1 LIWAVVV
8 TAASVQDRDGALRV
22 FNLMEANDQRL
33 QTVFADGS
41 YAGNLEGV
49 VFDLWGWNLTLV
61 KKPDTHKG
69 FVVLP
74 KRWIVERT
82 FAWLSKYRRL
92 HRDYEFLPATSEAM
106 IKWAMVHQ
114 MAGKL
119 ANT

>member
-1 LIWAVVV
+1 
-8 TAASVQDRDGALRV
+8 
-22 FNLMEANDQRL
+22 MEAHSDRL
-33 QTVFADGS
+33 EVLFADGS

-49 VFDLWGWNLTLV
+49 VADLWGWTLQIV
-61 KKPDTHKG
+61 RKDKDQKG

-82 FAWLSKYRRL
+82 LAWLCKYRRL

-114 MAGKL
+114 MLGKL
-119 ANT
+119 TCT

>member
-1 LIWAVVV
+1 M

-22 FNLMEANDQRL
+22 FNQMEAHDQRL
-33 QTVFADGS
+33 ETVYADGS

-49 VFDLWGWNLTLV
+49 VSELWGWNLTIV
-61 KKPDTHKG
+61 KKADGQKG

-82 FAWLSKYRRL
+82 FAWLSQYRRL
-92 HRDYEFLPATSEAM
+92 HRDYEFLPATSESM
-106 IKWAMVHQ
+106 IKWAMVQQ

-119 ANT
+119 AGT